1 MKVEEN
7 KFRKLFVVE
16 PTHDIS
22 ILSKYCNQVVFLTN
36 GDEKTEELSKK
47 IPLML
52 QDFNPDEDALIPMGR
67 VASCTIAGIAIASQ
81 VHMPHYGAITSP
93 SSPSHRPIVMI
104 GLYRGNEYS
113 FVGMEI
119 L

>member
-1 MKVEEN
+1 MLNTEP

-36 GDEKTEELSKK
+36 GEEKTEELAQK

-52 QDFNPDEDALIPMGR
+52 EDFNPDEDALIPMGR
-67 VASCTIAGIAIASQ
+67 VASCTIAGISIALRVSKLRLED
-81 VHMPHYGAITSP
+81 VEVSNL
-93 SSPSHRPIVMI
+93 PIIMV
-104 GLYRGNEYS
+104 GLYRGSEYS

-119 L
+119 R

>member
-1 MKVEEN
+1 MTDADP

-36 GDEKTEELSKK
+36 GEEKTEELAQK

-52 QDFNPDEDALIPMGR
+52 KDFNPDEDALIPMGR
-67 VASCTIAGIAIASQ
+67 VASCTIAGIAISTLISRD
-81 VHMPHYGAITSP
+81 HFRTDERIGTDHN
-93 SSPSHRPIVMI
+93 PIIMV
-104 GLYRGNEYS
+104 GLYRGSEYS
-113 FVGMEI
+113 FIGMEI
-119 L
+119 S